1 MGKRTKGAVTL
12 LDEKA
17 IGIINDILRRGN
29 TAEIIKRKDDI
40 IILETKKKITYSVAN
55 L

>member
-1 MGKRTKGAVTL
+1 M
-12 LDEKA
+12 LDEKSIA
-17 IGIINDILRRGN
+17 VINEILRRGN
-29 TAEIIKRKDDI
+29 TVEIVKRKDDI

>member
-1 MGKRTKGAVTL
+1 M
-12 LDEKA
+12 LDAKSLE
-17 IGIINDILRRGN
+17 IINDILRRGN
-29 TAEIIKRKDDI
+29 TAEVVKRKDDI